1 MKKLYILFLLTFS
14 LSTFSQGSINFDDT
28 AKWIQDGAIAL
39 NSYGN
44 HGYSDGTFTMTGTDV
59 LQNTTALQDAI
70 AGAFGTYS
78 VRLRNNANTNVIMNI
93 ASGGVGTFS
102 FQARRWSGT
111 TATNF
116 TVEYS
121 TDNGASWTFSST
133 INALVTTNS
142 DWKTINGSINSPN
155 TNIKIR
161 IKSNGTTERLMIDNF
176 SWTASSSDPSIII
189 TSPSNGTS
197 YNPTINSVN
206 IGLSI
211 ANFNVANGTGDG
223 HIRYSVNGGA
233 GIMKYDTTPISLTSL
248 TPGAY
253 SVFVEL
259 VNNSNNPISPA
270 KNATVTFN
278 IDSYVVVPN
287 IAAVRNHVIANGAGK
302 YYHIT
307 GQAVVT
313 YARTTRNQKYI
324 QDNSAAIL
332 IDDNTTVITTPFVI
346 GDGMTGL
353 KGQTSLFN
361 GTLQLLPLENI
372 SVSSTGNVITP
383 EVVTIAA
390 ITGNIE
396 AYESELVRLN
406 AVTFLEGNGSNTFV
420 NPPATNYNL
429 SDGTNTIT
437 FRTAFVESD
446 YIGQLVPSGSR
457 NLAVLVTDFAGTPQV
472 TARSIAD
479 TNLSV
484 RGFDAIDG
492 LKIYPNPLKG
502 NTLYLT
508 STANAEMSVQIF
520 DIVGKEVVKSN
531 VMNNTVNISGLN
543 AGVYIV
549 KVTEE
554 GKTATRKLVIQ

>member
-1 MKKLYILFLLTFS
+1 
-14 LSTFSQGSINFDDT
+14 
-28 AKWIQDGAIAL
+28 
-39 NSYGN
+39 
-44 HGYSDGTFTMTGTDV
+44 
-59 LQNTTALQDAI
+59 
-70 AGAFGTYS
+70 
-78 VRLRNNANTNVIMNI
+78 
-93 ASGGVGTFS
+93 
-102 FQARRWSGT
+102 
-111 TATNF
+111 
-116 TVEYS
+116 
-121 TDNGASWTFSST
+121 
-133 INALVTTNS
+133 
-142 DWKTINGSINSPN
+142 
-155 TNIKIR
+155 
-161 IKSNGTTERLMIDNF
+161 
-176 SWTASSSDPSIII
+176 
-189 TSPSNGTS
+189 
-197 YNPTINSVN
+197 
-206 IGLSI
+206 
-211 ANFNVANGTGDG
+211 
-223 HIRYSVNGGA
+223 
-233 GIMKYDTTPISLTSL
+233 MKYDTTPISLTSL

-307 GQAVVT
+307 GQAIVT
-313 YARTTRNQKYI
+313 YARTTRNQKYV
-324 QDNSAAIL
+324 QDSSAAIL
-332 IDDNTTVITTPFVI
+332 IDDNTTVITNPFVI

-406 AVTFLEGNGSNTFV
+406 AVTFLEGNGSNTFI

-457 NLAVLVTDFAGTPQV
+457 NLSVLVTDFAGTPQV

-492 LKIYPNPLKG
+492 LKMYPNPLKG

>member
-14 LSTFSQGSINFDDT
+14 LLTFSQGSINFDDT
-28 AKWIQDGAIAL
+28 AKWSATTPD
-39 NSYGN
+39 SYGN
-44 HGYSDGTFTMTGTDV
+44 HTYTDGIFTMSGTDV
-59 LQNTTALQDAI
+59 LRNSTALQDAV
-70 AGAFGTYS
+70 AGALGTYS
-78 VRLRNNANTNVIMNI
+78 VRLRNNATTNIIMTI

-102 FQARRWSGT
+102 FQARRWDGT
-111 TATNF
+111 PATDF

-121 TDNGASWTFSST
+121 TDNGTSWTFSST
-133 INALVTTNS
+133 INATVTTDSN
-142 DWKTINGSINSPN
+142 WKTINGTINSPN
-155 TNIKIR
+155 ANIQIR
-161 IKSNGTTERLMIDNF
+161 VKSNSVNERLMVDDF
-176 SWTASSSDPSIII
+176 SWTASSSAPSIII

-233 GIMKYDTTPISLTSL
+233 GVMKYDTTPISLTSL

-307 GQAVVT
+307 GQAIVT
-313 YARTTRNQKYI
+313 YARTTRNQKYV
-324 QDNSAAIL
+324 QDSSAAIL
-332 IDDNTTVITTPFVI
+332 IDDNTTVITNPFVI

-406 AVTFLEGNGSNTFV
+406 AVTFLEGNGSNTFI

-457 NLAVLVTDFAGTPQV
+457 NLSVLVTDFAGTPQV

-492 LKIYPNPLKG
+492 LKMYPNPLKG

>member
-1 MKKLYILFLLTFS
+1 MKKLYTLFLLAFS
-14 LSTFSQGSINFDDT
+14 LLTYSQGSINFDT
-28 AKWIQDGAIAL
+28 AANWSATPDA
-39 NSYGN
+39 YGN
-44 HGYSDGTFTMTGTDV
+44 HTYTDGNFTMTGTDI
-59 LQNTTALQDAI
+59 LRNGTTLQDGV
-70 AGAFGTYS
+70 AGALGTYS
-78 VRLRNNANTNVIMNI
+78 VRLRNNATTNIIMNI

-102 FQARRWSGT
+102 FQVRRWDGAP
-111 TATNF
+111 ATDH

-121 TDNGASWTFSST
+121 TNNGSTWTNSST
-133 INALVTTNS
+133 INASVTS
-142 DWKTINGSINSPN
+142 DSGWKTVNGSINSPN
-155 TNIKIR
+155 TNIQIR
-161 IKSNGTTERLMIDNF
+161 IKSNTVNERIFVDDF
-176 SWTASSSDPSIII
+176 SWTASSPDPSLII
-189 TSPSNGTS
+189 TSPSNGAL

-206 IGLSI
+206 IALSV

-223 HIRYSVNGGA
+223 HIRYSVNSGTGV
-233 GIMKYDTTPISLTSL
+233 MKYDTTPIALTSL
-248 TPGAY
+248 TPGSY

-270 KNATVTFN
+270 KNATVTFE
-278 IDSYVVVPN
+278 IASYTVVPN
-287 IAAVRNHVIANGAGK
+287 IAAVRNDVITNGIGK

-307 GQAVVT
+307 GEAVVT

-324 QDNSAAIL
+324 QDSSAAIL
-332 IDDNTTVITTPFVI
+332 IDDNTNVITNPFVI
-346 GDGMTGL
+346 GNGMTGL
-353 KGQTSLFN
+353 KGQTSLFS

-372 SVSSTGNVITP
+372 SASSSGNVITP

-406 AVTFLEGNGSNTFV
+406 TVTFLEGNGTNTFI

-437 FRTAFVESD
+437 FRTSFVESD
-446 YIGQLVPSGSR
+446 YIGQTVPVGSR
-457 NLAVLVTDFAGTPQV
+457 NLAVLVTDFAGTAQV

-479 TNLSV
+479 TNLST
-484 RGFDAIDG
+484 RGFDAIEG
-492 LKIYPNPLKG
+492 LKMYPNPLKG

-508 STANAEMSVQIF
+508 STANTEMSVQIF
-520 DIVGKEVVKSN
+520 DIVGKEVVKSK
-531 VMNNTVNISGLN
+531 VINNTVNVSGLN

-549 KVTEE
+549 KITEE